1 MMQEKGVNM
10 SRLFKTKLLI
20 EVETSFDDELSDEDT
35 VAFCVEQDLE
45 EMGWQINNIEIY
57 KEEER

>member
-1 MMQEKGVNM
+1 MGRKI
-10 SRLFKTKLLI
+10 KAKLLI
-20 EVETSFDDELSDEDT
+20 EVEASFDDELSDEDT

-57 KEEER
+57 KGVE

>member
-1 MMQEKGVNM
+1 M